1 MKCIYCSAETR
12 VINSRPQKRQ
22 NSIWRRR
29 QCSDCAAV
37 FTTSENVD
45 LSKSLVV
52 LHGKTLQPFSRDKL
66 YLSVNDSLK
75 HRKTATSDATSLTDT
90 IISHLDAYALSG
102 SIKNIDIAQ
111 TALLTLKRFDKAA
124 ATHYQAYHPHSEES
138 VLR

>member
-1 MKCIYCSAETR
+1 MVCIYCNAQTH
-12 VINSRPQKRQ
+12 VVNSRPQKRQ

-29 QCSDCAAV
+29 QCDDCAAV

-45 LSKSLVV
+45 LNKSWVV

-75 HRKTATSDATSLTDT
+75 HRKTATDDATGLTDT
-90 IISHLDAYALSG
+90 IIGRLNAHVLSG

-111 TALLTLKRFDKAA
+111 TALLTLRRFDKAA
-124 ATHYQAYHPHSEES
+124 ATHYQAYHP
-138 VLR
+138 